1 MKPELDKLFRDL
13 ALLLG
18 AVGLFFAWLCGWF

>member
-1 MKPELDKLFRDL
+1 MKPELDKLLRDV

-18 AVGLFFAWLCGWF
+18 AAGLFFAWWCGWL

>member
-1 MKPELDKLFRDL
+1 MKPELDKFLRDM

-18 AVGLFFAWLCGWF
+18 AAGLFFAWLYGWL